1 MKWVEK
7 KFLELKSHSWG
18 AQFKS
23 KQNNVRMN
31 LQVKWTVNQF
41 WFITSTSSSLL
52 PSFFLTIP
60 SYSRD
65 SQNSILVFLSTA
77 LFRFHSM
84 TLIFAN
90 FFFSLSRLNSIHTC
104 TQTYQWPQKPHNQYS
119 QWREVEVSKI
129 RSRTKQVCHLKFH
142 HKN

>member
-1 MKWVEK
+1 MSRKEIFRIK
-7 KFLELKSHSWG
+7 KSLVRRAIQIKAEQCENEFASKVNGKSVLVHYKY
-18 AQFKS
+18 FK
-23 KQNNVRMN
+23 
-31 LQVKWTVNQF
+31 LI
-41 WFITSTSSSLL
+41 ITII
-52 PSFFLTIP
+52 FFLTIP

-104 TQTYQWPQKPHNQYS
+104 AQTYQWPQKPHNQSSMTGSGSLKDPFLDKTGLSS
-119 QWREVEVSKI
+119 QIS
-129 RSRTKQVCHLKFH
+129 S
-142 HKN
+142 